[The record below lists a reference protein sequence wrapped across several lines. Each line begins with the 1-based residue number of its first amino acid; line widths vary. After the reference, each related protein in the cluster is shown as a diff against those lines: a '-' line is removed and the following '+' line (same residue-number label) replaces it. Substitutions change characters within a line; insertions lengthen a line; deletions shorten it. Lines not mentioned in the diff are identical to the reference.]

1 MDKKILIIDDDERL
15 VGLYEMTF
23 KGQGYEVSTSL
34 EGEEGLAKII
44 KEKPDLVLLDV
55 MMPVKSGFDILTTIK
70 NNPDTKQTK
79 VVMLTAL
86 SDEAMKI
93 KAFAMGAVDYIVKS
107 QLTIPEVTE
116 RINNLFID
124 NK

>member
-44 KEKPDLVLLDV
+44 KEKPDLILLDV
-55 MMPVKSGFDILTTIK
+55 MMPVKSGFDILNTIK

>member
-55 MMPVKSGFDILTTIK
+55 MMPVKSGFDILNTIK
-70 NNPDTKQTK
+70 NNLDTKQTK

>member
-34 EGEEGLAKII
+34 EGEEGLTKII

>member
-55 MMPVKSGFDILTTIK
+55 MMPMKSGFDILNTIK